1 VSDDQPA
8 RATGVNRPMFIGVGA
23 YLALLGGWHVI
34 ETVPLAMRG
43 ARAEGY
49 PDWLVPFL
57 TVESLLVFEAG
68 ASLLVAGLLRR
79 RKTRLSAILGLSG
92 SSSLAIFALLYAWFL
107 IAYENAFA
115 DGGII
120 WGFFHVLTLTRMP
133 TTGTEAGVLGYKVG
147 LGAGMVVWFAVALVS
162 AASAVLLLR
171 GKRNVKTVPPASDVT
186 ATLPR

>member
-1 VSDDQPA
+1 MGDDQPA
-8 RATGVNRPMFIGVGA
+8 GATGVNRPLFIGVGA

-57 TVESLLVFEAG
+57 AVESMIVFEAG
-68 ASLLVAGLLRR
+68 ACLLVAGLLRR
-79 RKTRLSAILGLSG
+79 RKTRVSAILGLSG
-92 SSSLAIFALLYAWFL
+92 ASSLAIFALLYAWFL
-107 IAYENAFA
+107 VAYENAFA

-147 LGAGMVVWFAVALVS
+147 LGAGMVVWFAVALVT

-171 GKRNVKTVPPASDVT
+171 GRRNVKIVPPPSDLT

>member
-1 VSDDQPA
+1 
-8 RATGVNRPMFIGVGA
+8 
-23 YLALLGGWHVI
+23 
-34 ETVPLAMRG
+34 
-43 ARAEGY
+43 
-49 PDWLVPFL
+49 L